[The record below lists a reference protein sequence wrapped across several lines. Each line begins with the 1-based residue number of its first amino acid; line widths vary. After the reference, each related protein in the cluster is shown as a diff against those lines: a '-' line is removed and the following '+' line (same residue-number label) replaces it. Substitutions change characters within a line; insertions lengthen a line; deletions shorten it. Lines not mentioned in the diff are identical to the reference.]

1 MSIPYGIHIF
11 CLPKMAREFSQN
23 CIQMRWEN
31 KLNFIHPCLTGYL
44 SRYKIVLHPPWR
56 QEGGGNQEL
65 NGRGVVFNPKRTGV
79 FLGQFLLKM
88 SEIQDEFLKS
98 LIFYLQKCVICTSKK
113 SSEKSSLNF
122 EIMFEVFSLKKLK
135 KKHFFVFLIL
145 KVSWFVSIAVNFLKS
160 LGRNSKTYFT
170 RASMGS

>member
-1 MSIPYGIHIF
+1 MLITQNGTWVSWV
-11 CLPKMAREFSQN
+11 SQN

-79 FLGQFLLKM
+79 FLDQSWTWGGGDSAPLPVSQPWGIWGIGARHDYCWL
-88 SEIQDEFLKS
+88 S
-98 LIFYLQKCVICTSKK
+98 SKD
-113 SSEKSSLNF
+113 F
-122 EIMFEVFSLKKLK
+122 FEVYN
-135 KKHFFVFLIL
+135 FFVAQNLTTLETTMHFC
-145 KVSWFVSIAVNFLKS
+145 WKS
-160 LGRNSKTYFT
+160 QKNRTIF
-170 RASMGS
+170 